1 MIPISKEKTL
11 WYCLKQLLRSPLESP
26 EYQAWKQ
33 KLFRDRLRICFWV
46 VLLCVTAF
54 AVKDF
59 SLVYDPEFSQ
69 SVIENYGREE
79 IELYRNQ
86 VIYSYL
92 TISIVWLII
101 WYRLK
106 RDNFQHYSWAIFF
119 GFSWS
124 LTLFPLVI
132 GTFLGEPYL
141 GEVSNWG
148 LIFLSQGILIPV
160 YWRLHLL
167 AQLGLIIYYVGII
180 PLLGLVNLIET
191 ETISCIFTIET
202 LIPLF
207 SACFISITAV
217 FMYER
222 LQQKEFK
229 TRRELKVFLHSVT
242 HDLHTPMLASSIVLE
257 NLLKQ
262 PGKQLTLDRLV
273 LEKLYQ
279 GSDRQINLVNSLVEA
294 HHTEVNGIAIAPQSC
309 QITDL
314 VNAILVDLQPILLE
328 HQVVVDNRLTDDLPT
343 IQADPTQLWRVFN
356 NLLTNALKHN
366 PNYIRIIIEAT
377 LKSDYLKLTISD
389 NGVGIS
395 TAQTQNLFKLYSR
408 GKRARYMP
416 GLGLGLYLSQQI
428 ITAHG
433 GEIGVISSPKT
444 GSTFWFTLPV

>member
-11 WYCLKQLLRSPLESP
+11 WHYLKQLLRSPVESP
-26 EYQAWKQ
+26 DYQAWKQ
-33 KLFRDRLRICFWV
+33 KLFRDRLRICFWIM
-46 VLLCVTAF
+46 LLCVTAF

-69 SVIENYGREE
+69 SVIENSGREE
-79 IELYRNQ
+79 IELYRNRT
-86 VIYSYL
+86 IYPYL
-92 TISIVWLII
+92 TIAIICLIS
-101 WYRLK
+101 WYRLRKDGFK
-106 RDNFQHYSWAIFF
+106 RYAKAIFLVF
-119 GFSWS
+119 GWS
-124 LTLFPLVI
+124 LTLFPLII
-132 GTFLGEPYL
+132 GTFFGEPYI
-141 GEVSNWG
+141 GEVDHWG
-148 LIFLSQGILIPV
+148 LIFLAQAVLIPV
-160 YWRLHLL
+160 CWRTHLIS
-167 AQLGLIIYYVGII
+167 QLGLMIYYVGII
-180 PLLGLVNLIET
+180 PLLELLNLIKT
-191 ETISCIFTIET
+191 EIISCIFTADT

-217 FMYER
+217 LMYER
-222 LQQKEFK
+222 LQQKEFN

-262 PGKQLTLDRLV
+262 PGKQLTVERLV
-273 LEKLYQ
+273 LERLFQ

-294 HHTEVNGIAIAPQSC
+294 HHTEVNGIAIAPQPC

-366 PNYIRIIIEAT
+366 PNYIHIIIEAT
-377 LKSDYLKLTISD
+377 LKSDYLQLTITD

-416 GLGLGLYLSQQI
+416 GLGIGLYLSQQI